1 MSIQM
6 ITKRILSHD
15 SMMLAIHLMNI
26 ITRQEMNKENI
37 TQQTGKKMSQT
48 TILPQVC
55 KKLKL
60 SMKPPNIELSD

>member
-6 ITKRILSHD
+6 STKKISSPD

-26 ITRQEMNKENI
+26 IIRQKTNKESI
-37 TQQTGKKMSQT
+37 IQQTGKKMSQT